1 MLGWGH
7 NSRGVETRHCRPH
20 PQTRQTEEG
29 ARQLQTHLPDIP
41 PRESVRTGD
50 QEQTRILLWIQE
62 SVPRVPGR
70 FPTGTGCHRPPG
82 ETGWARRE
90 GNREE
95 KGPTDV
101 LLWHLP
107 CLRPGL
113 ACQAATETQ
122 QDRNFWQHVQLH
134 QILPERQ
141 IDAGQVEGSHV
152 DHQRSKYGRSS
163 GICDRPPVVQHHGPR
178 RGHGSERKGSADH
191 VRRRPG
197 DMDGHPLQ
205 TSPHKQLVGETKH
218 ETVPGSCGRGGPL
231 YASKW
236 IRSLFPE
243 NCVPPI
249 PHQHLSEHG
258 GAHQGERAEHLC
270 IERSQVP
277 WCTLHSLGAYEP
289 AGRAQRAERLP
300 SPQRD
305 QGAICSDSCYLPK
318 ALPTPVLLLHLWPGL
333 RPGPERGSAGLD
345 GVEVATRPMHPYP
358 PWLLERAHVEV
369 DMEGLKKDQ
378 NPLVIAVTAR
388 LCLEEKYQHHLKI
401 YTDGSVMED
410 GAAGAAF
417 VIPEF
422 NNLTHSYSLPAV
434 SVFTAELL
442 AISMAL
448 QHISVIPVT
457 PFAIVICSDS
467 KAALTAIKSDSQNAR
482 EDLVREIATTTH
494 QLITRGT
501 EVRFQWVPAHVCLSG
516 NEKADRAAKRGAKGV
531 DSSNVTMKI
540 GLADVYAELTK
551 QVWKQWEKEFHP
563 MATAKEW
570 DDTSP
575 PCRAGVFFP
584 GIPTYLA
591 RIMHRLHVGVWR
603 CMCVPTKCEC
613 GMSVS
618 FHHVMFSCTTCSDHF
633 QPLTG
638 KLRSVGLPLC
648 TKSLAVCDQREGW
661 SLLRAAARLVYT
673 CPLAAY
679 L

>member
-1 MLGWGH
+1 M
-7 NSRGVETRHCRPH
+7 
-20 PQTRQTEEG
+20 
-29 ARQLQTHLPDIP
+29 
-41 PRESVRTGD
+41 
-50 QEQTRILLWIQE
+50 
-62 SVPRVPGR
+62 
-70 FPTGTGCHRPPG
+70 
-82 ETGWARRE
+82 
-90 GNREE
+90 
-95 KGPTDV
+95 
-101 LLWHLP
+101 
-107 CLRPGL
+107 
-113 ACQAATETQ
+113 
-122 QDRNFWQHVQLH
+122 
-134 QILPERQ
+134 
-141 IDAGQVEGSHV
+141 
-152 DHQRSKYGRSS
+152 
-163 GICDRPPVVQHHGPR
+163 
-178 RGHGSERKGSADH
+178 
-191 VRRRPG
+191 
-197 DMDGHPLQ
+197 
-205 TSPHKQLVGETKH
+205 
-218 ETVPGSCGRGGPL
+218 
-231 YASKW
+231 
-236 IRSLFPE
+236 
-243 NCVPPI
+243 
-249 PHQHLSEHG
+249 
-258 GAHQGERAEHLC
+258 
-270 IERSQVP
+270 
-277 WCTLHSLGAYEP
+277 
-289 AGRAQRAERLP
+289 
-300 SPQRD
+300 
-305 QGAICSDSCYLPK
+305 
-318 ALPTPVLLLHLWPGL
+318 
-333 RPGPERGSAGLD
+333 
-345 GVEVATRPMHPYP
+345 ATRPMPPYP

-369 DMEGLKKDQ
+369 DIEGLKKDQ
-378 NPLVIAVTAR
+378 NPLVLAVTAR

-434 SVFTAELL
+434 SIFTAELL

-448 QHISVIPVT
+448 QHISAIPVT

-482 EDLVREIATTTH
+482 GDLVREIATTTH

-516 NEKADRAAKRGAKGV
+516 NEKADRAAKRGAKEV
-531 DSSNVTMKI
+531 DSSTVTMKI

-551 QVWKQWEKEFHP
+551 QAWKQWEKEFHP

-570 DDTSP
+570 DDISP

-618 FHHVMFSCTTCSDHF
+618 FHHVMFSCTSCSDHF

-673 CPLAAY
+673 CPLSTGSLPVGGGTTGYVQLFPAARVNPGGGGRGERLCVSRTHLFSAGPDSSDHHKCMLAY
-679 L
+679 PSNVSRLTTGLDFTTSVCELPCLSSTFLTVNTVCADCIYYMLCSPPT